1 MKCPGK
7 VYWNV
12 LHSNLPDIWKM
23 FATVLVLRDGFK
35 FEICKVGK
43 SLSTS
48 ILTSEALLLHAS
60 YIGTEKILG
69 HFWTMTT
76 NNFCFEIRE
85 QFPRFV
91 SLIFWQYSTY
101 QCPRYVDTEY
111 LISNSWTLPLQ
122 QSSKLFVVKM
132 KMCRGLFFY
141 GMLQKM
147 AKYDEKLPFFQSTIS
162 KTA

>member
-1 MKCPGK
+1 
-7 VYWNV
+7 
-12 LHSNLPDIWKM
+12 M
-23 FATVLVLRDGFK
+23 FATVLVLWDGFK

-60 YIGTEKILG
+60 YIGKEKILG

-76 NNFCFEIRE
+76 NSFCWFWYEIECFEIRE
-85 QFPRFV
+85 QFV

-101 QCPRYVDTEY
+101 LCPRYVDTEY
-111 LISNSWTLPLQ
+111 LISNSWTLQ

-132 KMCRGLFFY
+132 KMCRGLFFD
-141 GMLQKM
+141 GMLHLAKKLP
-147 AKYDEKLPFFQSTIS
+147 KYDEKFPFFQAWGLQTIIS
-162 KTA
+162 KTAWNHLP